1 MGGVFL
7 IFGLKSRDTRVGS
20 HVRPCEV
27 CGAVAAQILIRRTTK
42 FSLFFIPLIPVKP
55 AAHYLHCTN
64 CGAVRRTDRHALAA
78 R

>member
-1 MGGVFL
+1 VGGVFL
-7 IFGLKSRDTRVGS
+7 IFGLKSRDSRVGS

-42 FSLFFIPLIPVKP
+42 FSLFFIPLFPVKP
-55 AAHYLHCTN
+55 AAYYMQCTN
-64 CGAVRRTDRHALAA
+64 CGTVRHADRHALSA

>member
-1 MGGVFL
+1 MAGVFL

-42 FSLFFIPLIPVKP
+42 FSLFFIPLFPVKP
-55 AAHYLHCTN
+55 ASYAVQCTN
-64 CGAVRRTDRHALAA
+64 CGTLRGADRHAVSA